1 MECGIGDRGSG
12 FGMGIIGSIGVWRFS
27 IGDWGFGIEIGDSG
41 LRLHVED
48 GNSEFDYQTL
58 VGYAIRKCGWRL
70 EIRNFRLCMRYG
82 LGIVNGNYILGL
94 GLEGVLY

>member
-48 GNSEFDYQTL
+48 GD
-58 VGYAIRKCGWRL
+58 
-70 EIRNFRLCMRYG
+70 
-82 LGIVNGNYILGL
+82 
-94 GLEGVLY
+94 

>member
-27 IGDWGFGIEIGDSG
+27 IGDWGFGIEIGDIG

-48 GNSEFDYQTL
+48 GD
-58 VGYAIRKCGWRL
+58 
-70 EIRNFRLCMRYG
+70 
-82 LGIVNGNYILGL
+82 
-94 GLEGVLY
+94 